1 MRVFHGPTTHT
12 PQFCSFRDKA
22 EAILAFS
29 SRNKMAPGP
38 TLDACTWFLY
48 SRILLFSSSLHHQEE
63 EEGKGEGEGKGEE
76 LREGEE
82 EGEGDGEGK

>member
-29 SRNKMAPGP
+29 SRNKMAPGS
-38 TLDACTWFLY
+38 TLHACTWFLY

-63 EEGKGEGEGKGEE
+63 EEGKGEGEE
-76 LREGEE
+76 LREREE